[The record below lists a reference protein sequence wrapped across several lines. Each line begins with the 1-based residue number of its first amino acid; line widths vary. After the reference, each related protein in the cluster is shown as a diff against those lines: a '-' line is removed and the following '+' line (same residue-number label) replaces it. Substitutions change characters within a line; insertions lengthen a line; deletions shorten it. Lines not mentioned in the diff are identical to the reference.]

1 MNADGID
8 KIKKIRETEESVN
21 RSIEDKKQKCR
32 EMTESEKAK
41 AEKEYK
47 DLEDSLQIKYEL
59 ALKEKKAEFD
69 KLMQEKVR
77 EENEKVAGIRLNIDS
92 KSTVDMLLGI
102 MKDYVSE

>member
-21 RSIEDKKQKCR
+21 RSIEEEKQKCR

-41 AEKEYK
+41 TEKEYK

-69 KLMQEKVR
+69 KLMHEKVI
-77 EENEKVAGIRLNIDS
+77 EENKKVAGIKLNIDS
-92 KSTVDMLLGI
+92 KSNVDMLLGI
-102 MKDYVSE
+102 MKDYVSD